1 MRLLVFLVPFLV
13 GCAALDHAVPAL
25 GVAHDVA
32 RAGCAIL
39 AASDGSSAS
48 VLAANQAMQRQVLDA
63 QAQAAIERGANKAEI
78 EALQDRKSVV

>member
-39 AASDGSSAS
+39 AAVESEDIDS
-48 VLAANQAMQRQVLDA
+48 
-63 QAQAAIERGANKAEI
+63 ERYESFAKLLLGEKRP
-78 EALQDRKSVV
+78 DRVG